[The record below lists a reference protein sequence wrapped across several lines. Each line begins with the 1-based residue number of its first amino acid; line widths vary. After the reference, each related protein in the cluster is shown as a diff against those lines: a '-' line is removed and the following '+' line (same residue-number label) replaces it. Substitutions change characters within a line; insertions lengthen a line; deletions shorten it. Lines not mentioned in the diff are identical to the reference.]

1 MFICHN
7 CSFETDAAV
16 RYLKHVRAHSNENVL
31 PCGVPH
37 CKKKFR
43 TFSAFTCH
51 VSRYHRLLQHQKR
64 LSYLQNVGIHVKC
77 NVESCQKTC
86 HLTEFL
92 KHLKGH
98 IDAGIKLIAQYLT
111 VDDHSSIRLHLHL
124 IFHETSWI

>member
-111 VDDHSSIRLHLHL
+111 VDDHSSY
-124 IFHETSWI
+124 FTETLYS